1 MGSSLA
7 ANRSLST
14 STSSSG
20 YGYTENHASYRE
32 VRSQRQQ
39 LAYAPTSD
47 HRIMLEFRGVTRKP
61 GRVTAEIIGDM
72 YHVVDKVKASIGAGE
87 IKIMA
92 WNILGPKWAAHTD
105 GYDLNV
111 DDCTIHNKDWVEIV
125 AIRSPD
131 VNAIA
136 IVLQAEPQVSER
148 AHFQDGKVFEQQEQ
162 SQSYDNTENSRSI
175 ESEDEDSSRGHPFQV
190 ATAHANFLGAL
201 PTGQPVSKSRSAVL
215 RPASFSGQN
224 SPLFSYD
231 PDDAEKDSEKDM
243 LRSDDEVTVPALRSE
258 SDLDHLAHSA
268 TPFSIPVFPKE
279 ALFKALSQQTMP
291 SRKEINS
298 LMNFSAISVQASI
311 ARQRTLTDLLDNS
324 ANFESFLKT
333 PPMDVILHLDL
344 THKAQKRGGF
354 KMTAFGRS
362 SKPMFATGSTEIC
375 GKRSY
380 YEQKNVET
388 GTTECIPYPS
398 PRQAQDLMVELKC
411 NVWSASLLEDVYA
424 GIDRFNALSTTNPP
438 VEIPR
443 MRFVR
448 VAFATEG
455 KSSERSVFLVEEQ
468 IEESR
473 EGQFRKYI
481 NNRAP
486 IPTTF
491 VSGSENGTRAS
502 FLAFTQHWQFKR
514 THVCLQDIEMLFAG
528 GDTLLTDPQIMS
540 DPSLGDIFALGNIP
554 SECKDFPN
562 THVCNIFCE
571 YFQIK
576 DNFDPIGAE
585 DFPADMSMSAADRP
599 SSDTK
604 GKRKAQGDPADFRPS
619 RRAKTT

>member
-7 ANRSLST
+7 ANRSLGT

-136 IVLQAEPQVSER
+136 DRFYKPNPSLRTSPFSRRQ
-148 AHFQDGKVFEQQEQ
+148 KQQEQ

-201 PTGQPVSKSRSAVL
+201 PTGVPANLQAPVNCVHNHRSNPYLNLVPQAELPVI
-215 RPASFSGQN
+215 
-224 SPLFSYD
+224 SYD

-298 LMNFSAISVQASI
+298 LMNFSAIS
-311 ARQRTLTDLLDNS
+311 
-324 ANFESFLKT
+324 T

-438 VEIPR
+438 VEILR

-486 IPTTF
+486 IPPL
-491 VSGSENGTRAS
+491 SSPAPKMERAPHFS
-502 FLAFTQHWQFKR
+502 HLLSIGNSSVPMVWHLCR
-514 THVCLQDIEMLFAG
+514 TIKASLIQYEVCLQDIEMLFAG